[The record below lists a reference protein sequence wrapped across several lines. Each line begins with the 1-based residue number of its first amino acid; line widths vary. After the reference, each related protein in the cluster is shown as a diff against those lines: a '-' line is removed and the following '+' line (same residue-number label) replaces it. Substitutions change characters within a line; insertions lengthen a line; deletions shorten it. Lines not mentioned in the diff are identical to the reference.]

1 MTTVEPSGSGVFSP
15 KIRDQ
20 ALVRKFVAQ
29 NGRGYVALNIVSGG
43 PGGPSGGGSVSVDP
57 DPGTLTL
64 QVWFDDVTTEYP
76 TSQGNARGT
85 QIVNVTQ
92 GSITKTG
99 TGLYY
104 YELRPPNTTYRGVLT
119 AQWGYQVNGV
129 AFTYLDHL
137 QILEQMPLYD
147 SLNEQ
152 EQSIVEQVSWMMGD
166 LFDSTEGGPYLIEPF
181 QTHYNYE
188 RLAQLEKIA
197 VTRLNLMS
205 NFNNAPTQWGIGPGS
220 QTVPAN
226 FAGLLVIGT
235 YLELVRHLIRSYTE
249 MPNFP
254 GTNVTFTDR
263 RDYAQRWQTVFQQD
277 WPEYQQMVR
286 NAKISLLNMSRGSL
300 LVGGGI
306 YGGSSMGIFQA
317 GTYASQVRSWRFYPA
332 APAISW
338 GATGH

>member
-1 MTTVEPSGSGVFSP
+1 MTTVEPSGQGIYSP

-29 NGRGYVALNIVSGG
+29 NGRGYLALHILNGG
-43 PGGPSGGGSVSVDP
+43 NGGTGSTSVDP

-64 QVWFDDVTTEYP
+64 QVWFNDVTTDFP
-76 TSQGNARGT
+76 VTNDPRGVS
-85 QIVNVTQ
+85 IVNVTE
-92 GSITKTG
+92 SAITKTA
-99 TGLYY
+99 TGMYY
-104 YELRPPNTTYRGVLT
+104 YDLAPGNTAYRGVLT

-137 QILEQMPLYD
+137 QILEQMPLYE
-147 SLNEQ
+147 SLNDQ
-152 EQSIVEQVSWMMGD
+152 ERSVVEQVSWMMGD
-166 LFDSTEGGPYLIEPF
+166 LFDSTDGGPYLIEPF

-188 RLAQLEKIA
+188 RLAQLETIA
-197 VTRLNLMS
+197 VTRLNVMS
-205 NFNNAPTQWGIGPGS
+205 NFNNPPTTWGVGPGS

-226 FAGLLVIGT
+226 FAGILVIGT

-286 NAKISLLNMSRGSL
+286 NAKISLLNMSRGSIL
-300 LVGGGI
+300 ASGGI
-306 YGGSSMGIFQA
+306 YGGSAAGLFQA

-338 GATGH
+338 GSTAH